1 MNLLLAL
8 LLHDAAADDAPK
20 PRGQVLYASSCA
32 ACHGSKGDGKGP
44 AAVALRPKPTDFTR
58 AAWWVDRT
66 DATIAASIRAGSPG
80 TAMSPFPALTD
91 AEVNDLVAFL
101 HTFKPAPTP

>member
-20 PRGQVLYASSCA
+20 APGQVLYASSCA

-44 AAVALRPKPTDFTR
+44 AAVALRPKPTDFTK
-58 AAWWVDRT
+58 AAWWNGRT

-80 TAMSPFPALTD
+80 TAMTPFPALSD
-91 AEVNDLVAFL
+91 EEVNDLVAFL
-101 HTFKPAPTP
+101 HTFKPAPAP